1 MKDDNIGEKKV
12 PQLRGV
18 SISDNAPAFQRS
30 VNNLATLAYATEGN
44 LLRGIVNFLDAAL
57 SVVLVCYTDLDNSF
71 RNKFSLFQLDFFF
84 KYNMFATP

>member
-1 MKDDNIGEKKV
+1 MCFTKKVYADILLSIKPLFCVLFFKLKDDNIGEKKV

-44 LLRGIVNFLDAAL
+44 LLRGIVIKTIRKIKL
-57 SVVLVCYTDLDNSF
+57 S
-71 RNKFSLFQLDFFF
+71 
-84 KYNMFATP
+84 

>member
-1 MKDDNIGEKKV
+1 MSFFFKLKDDNIGEKKV

-44 LLRGIVNFLDAAL
+44 LLRGILNFKSPATFQVNKK
-57 SVVLVCYTDLDNSF
+57 VNKQVNKKVNS
-71 RNKFSLFQLDFFF
+71 NDQ
-84 KYNMFATP
+84 